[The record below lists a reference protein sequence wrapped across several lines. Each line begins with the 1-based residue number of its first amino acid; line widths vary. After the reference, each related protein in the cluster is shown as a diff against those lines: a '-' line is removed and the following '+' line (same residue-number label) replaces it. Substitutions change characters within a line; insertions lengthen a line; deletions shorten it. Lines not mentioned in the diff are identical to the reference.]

1 VDGRAILVI
10 DDDEQTRALL
20 LLGLRARGLR
30 VLAAAGGAEAVALLR
45 RQAADVALVPGGP
58 EVLRRLRG
66 LAPGLPCRLM
76 TGDPDEPA
84 VNAMVRAGQ
93 ADALAKPFPLAG
105 AVAKVRNML
114 GAGRCWP
121 RNPPAQD
128 RRPCVLVVDDEPAV
142 RAVLGRLLMA
152 QGLRVLEA
160 DGAAAAEE
168 AVRRR
173 RGRVRLALVDLRLP
187 GPDGL
192 GGLGAL
198 AALRGVE
205 PGLPCCLVS
214 GLVLEGQEAAYLRQG
229 FDAVLR
235 KPFRPA
241 DVAAVVRRLLAPPA
255 ARAAHA

>member
-1 VDGRAILVI
+1 
-10 DDDEQTRALL
+10 
-20 LLGLRARGLR
+20 
-30 VLAAAGGAEAVALLR
+30 
-45 RQAADVALVPGGP
+45 
-58 EVLRRLRG
+58 
-66 LAPGLPCRLM
+66 M

-114 GAGRCWP
+114 GAGRGWP

-142 RAVLGRLLMA
+142 RAVLARLLRA
-152 QGLRVLEA
+152 EGLRVLEA
-160 DGAAAAEE
+160 GGAAAGGELLH
-168 AVRRR
+168 RH
-173 RGRVRLALVDLRLP
+173 RGAVRLALVDLRLP

-198 AALRGVE
+198 RSLRGAE

-214 GLVLEGQEAAYLRQG
+214 GLVLEGDEPAYLRAG

-241 DVAAVVRRLLAPPA
+241 DVVGLVRRLLDPPA
-255 ARAAHA
+255 A